1 MLSLLGK
8 SCGVIGTMGFGLLKN
23 TEPKPNDI
31 VEVNKIKF
39 TSTGMTTADAIQ
51 MQEISSQLLSQGA
64 EVVAMEV
71 SSHGLVQHR
80 VEALDINTAIF
91 TNLSHDHLDYHKTM
105 AAYGQAKLKL
115 FTMPS
120 IQSVV
125 INSDD
130 LFAEKILNALS
141 KDVSAVTY
149 GMHLESNYEN
159 YFAFTDVCPDK
170 QGMKATLHSP
180 EGEFLVQTQL
190 IGHFNLHNLLAVIA
204 VLWVNGYD
212 LESVIKHIPFLK
224 PVAGRM
230 ELLPTVLKFQV
241 VVDYAHTP
249 DALKQALLALKPF
262 VTGRLW
268 CVFGCGGDR
277 DKEKRPEMA
286 KVAEALADN
295 IIVTNDNPRN
305 EVPENIFSDIR
316 RGFSRAHQEIPDRAD
331 AIAFAIQQAAE
342 GDVILIAGKGHE
354 DYQLIGGERFSFS
367 DQKQARLV
375 LREKEGAVASD

>member
-141 KDVSAVTY
+141 KDVRAVTY

-249 DALKQALLALKPF
+249 DALKQSLLALKPF